1 MPSPLAGTLPT
12 PDKLPDIPALLAAYA
27 DLHPEAGNPAHK
39 VSFGTSGHRGCS
51 LKRTFNEAHILAITQ
66 AVCDIRKANGVNGPL
81 FIGKDT
87 HALSSPAAQTALQ
100 VLTANN
106 VTVFM
111 EELSPFTPTPVVS
124 HAILTYNRQAKNGAQ
139 ADGIIVTPSHNPPT
153 DGGFKY
159 TSPTGGPASS
169 ELTSQIEK
177 RANELLAAGNG
188 GVLRLT
194 DKETAASGLIHKKDF
209 IGGYIRDLPTVLDLE
224 TIATSGLRFAADPLG
239 GSTLDVWDR
248 LAETYKLPIEVVSH
262 ENDPTFRF
270 VPLDHDGKIRMDC
283 SSPYAMSG
291 LLRLKDQ
298 YDLAFACDPDADRH
312 GIIAKSGQMNPNHY
326 LSVVAWHLFQS
337 RNAWPASAGI
347 GKTVVTSSMLNR
359 VAQALGKNLI
369 EVPVGFK
376 WFVPYLFDASCGMG
390 CEESAGASFL
400 CFDGSPWSTD
410 KDGPLLCLLAAEIM
424 AKHGKSPAALYNEL
438 TERFGTP
445 AYSRTDSPLGP
456 EKRALFAALSADKVP
471 SSTLAGDTIDS
482 AITSA
487 PANGASIGG
496 IKVSTA
502 NGWFAARPSG
512 TEPICK
518 VYTESFLGEEHR
530 KQIESDAIA
539 MLDSML
545 KN

>member
-1 MPSPLAGTLPT
+1 MPSPLAGTLPA

-27 DLHPEAGNPAHK
+27 DLQPEAGNPAHK

-87 HALSSPAAQTALQ
+87 HALSAPATQTALQ
-100 VLTANN
+100 VLTANG
-106 VTVFM
+106 VTVFV
-111 EELSPFTPTPVVS
+111 EERSPFTPTPVVS
-124 HAILTYNRQAKNGAQ
+124 HAILAYNRTAKDAAQ

-159 TSPTGGPASS
+159 NPPTGGPAPSS
-169 ELTSQIEK
+169 LTSQIEK
-177 RANELLAAGNG
+177 RANELLAAGNK

-194 DKETAASGLIHKKDF
+194 DKEAEASGLIRKEDFIGTYIRELPSVLDLEAIAASGLR
-209 IGGYIRDLPTVLDLE
+209 IGAE
-224 TIATSGLRFAADPLG
+224 PLG
-239 GSTLDVWDR
+239 GSTLDVWGR
-248 LAETYKLPIEVVSH
+248 LAETYKRPIEVVSR

-283 SSPYAMSG
+283 SSRFAMSA

-312 GIIAKSGQMNPNHY
+312 GIIAQSGLMNPNHY
-326 LSVVAWHLFQS
+326 LSAVAWHLFQS
-337 RNAWPASAGI
+337 RKEWPASAGI

-359 VAQALGKNLI
+359 VAKALGRKI
-369 EVPVGFK
+369 VEVPVGFK

-400 CFDGSPWSTD
+400 CFDGAPWSTD
-410 KDGPLLCLLAAEIM
+410 KDGPLLCLLAAEMM
-424 AKHGKSPAALYNEL
+424 AKHGKSPAVLYKEL

-445 AYSRTDSPLGP
+445 AYSRVDSPLEP
-456 EKRALFAALSADKVP
+456 EKRALFAGLSADKLP
-471 SSTLAGDTIDS
+471 SSTLAGDAIES
-482 AITSA
+482 AITKA
-487 PANGASIGG
+487 PANDASIGG

-518 VYTESFLGEEHR
+518 VYTESFLGEDHR
-530 KQIESDAIA
+530 KKIESDAITMLDA
-539 MLDSML
+539 ML
-545 KN
+545 K